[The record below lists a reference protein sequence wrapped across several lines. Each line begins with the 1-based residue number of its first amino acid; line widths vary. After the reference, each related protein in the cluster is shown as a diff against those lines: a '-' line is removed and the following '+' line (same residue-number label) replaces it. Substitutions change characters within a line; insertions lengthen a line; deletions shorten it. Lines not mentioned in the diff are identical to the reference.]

1 MSTRP
6 NEQMTQIDFSLTDKV
21 VLVTGAGKG
30 IGKEIALA
38 GADVAVGSRTVS
50 KVEQVV
56 AEIRKTGR
64 HAEAWR
70 LDVTR
75 VPSIHEFVDKTLD
88 AFGCIDV
95 MGRLAKPEEMAAAVI
110 YLASDAARMVTGH
123 ILVVD
128 GGWTAV

>member
-50 KVEQVV
+50 EVEQVV

-64 HAEAWR
+64 HAEA
-70 LDVTR
+70 
-75 VPSIHEFVDKTLD
+75 
-88 AFGCIDV
+88 
-95 MGRLAKPEEMAAAVI
+95 
-110 YLASDAARMVTGH
+110 
-123 ILVVD
+123 
-128 GGWTAV
+128 